1 MERNPGAWRKMA
13 GLLILLA
20 LCILPC
26 GAETSNR
33 QRIIALD
40 SEVYQTMKE
49 KEREMFRDETA
60 SSLLNDMNNKR
71 NRVEEILSSTD
82 MKPEELAEASRQM
95 EEAEKA
101 MLADAKIQEL
111 KEARRQFQ
119 NMMDNVNK
127 ILRLVITGE
136 VGDDDVTARGGCS
149 GNCSQ
154 CGGCGEN

>member
-1 MERNPGAWRKMA
+1 MKQVMQKAQE
-13 GLLILLA
+13 LA
-20 LCILPC
+20 E
-26 GAETSNR
+26 AV
-33 QRIIALD
+33 LD